1 MEKNEMLEGLV
12 TRRPITDEAETSII
26 DGDSV
31 ISYNNHA
38 STSVTITVIFS
49 TIVAISGSYAFGNA
63 VGYSSPAKSGIMKD
77 LGLSLSEYAVFG
89 SILTVGGM
97 LGATCSGKIA
107 DLVGRRGV
115 SLLLTVTYVKD
126 AWYPVSCL
134 MQAMGIS
141 EIFCITGWFAI
152 VFSKDALWLDLGRL
166 LVGCGS
172 GVLCYVRS
180 SQSSLI
186 QIPLYLAEIAAKNV
200 RGAFSSLTIAIVFE
214 TIWHENSLMC
224 PIDTPNQLQAKTNET
239 KEFEAAL
246 RRLRGEHA
254 DISQEATDIR
264 FPCKGGHARHAKVV
278 MLEEI
283 AASSGAMAWA
293 SGKNLTSTIRMIL
306 VEPNSGK
313 ILSNREKR
321 TGTINTYCVPLVCGS
336 LRRGSFELCV
346 GSELSTEPTS
356 RNHPSGQGLCIC
368 RSTNAGRLYRAT
380 GSKEKF
386 CHVCRPLYTEYIE
399 QIPDEGLLNLFQ
411 KRYAYPLIVGAGLM
425 MFQQFGGLNGFS
437 YYASFIFESA
447 GFPST
452 VGSIGV
458 AVLQIFMAIIG
469 VLFIDKSGRRPL
481 LLDFHARK
489 DLTATLVIIGVL
501 VFLLSFELGMGG
513 IPWIIVSEIFPL
525 NIRGSGGSMVNL
537 INWTSSW
544 VVSYTFTFLFEWNS
558 AGTFFILAFMGAV
571 GTVFIGKLVPETKGR
586 TLEELQTY

>member
-26 DGDSV
+26 DGDS
-31 ISYNNHA
+31 
-38 STSVTITVIFS
+38 
-49 TIVAISGSYAFGNA
+49 

-97 LGATCSGKIA
+97 LGAACSGKIA
-107 DLVGRRGV
+107 DLVGRRG
-115 SLLLTVTYVKD
+115 
-126 AWYPVSCL
+126 
-134 MQAMGIS
+134 AMGIS

-172 GVLCYVRS
+172 GVLCYV
-180 SQSSLI
+180 
-186 QIPLYLAEIAAKNV
+186 IPLYLAEIAAKNV
-200 RGAFSSLTIAIVFE
+200 RGAFSSLTILMLCCGKAVMFIMG
-214 TIWHENSLMC
+214 SLINWRTSALIGVIPC
-224 PIDTPNQLQAKTNET
+224 AKTNET

-264 FPCKGGHARHAKVV
+264 
-278 MLEEI
+278 
-283 AASSGAMAWA
+283 
-293 SGKNLTSTIRMIL
+293 
-306 VEPNSGK
+306 
-313 ILSNREKR
+313 
-321 TGTINTYCVPLVCGS
+321 
-336 LRRGSFELCV
+336 
-346 GSELSTEPTS
+346 
-356 RNHPSGQGLCIC
+356 
-368 RSTNAGRLYRAT
+368 
-380 GSKEKF
+380 
-386 CHVCRPLYTEYIE
+386 LYTEYIE

-481 LLDFHARK
+481 LLHRSLQMSAGGSCLGCAITGLSFFLQDFHARK

-525 NIRGSGGSMVNL
+525 NIRGSGGSMVYL

-558 AGTFFILAFMGAV
+558 AGTFFIFAFMGAV

>member
-1 MEKNEMLEGLV
+1 MLEELV

-26 DGDSV
+26 DGNSV

-38 STSVTITVIFS
+38 STSATITVIFS

-63 VGYSSPAKSGIMKD
+63 VRILGYSSPAKSGIMED
-77 LGLSLSEYAVFG
+77 LGLSLSEYEVFG

-97 LGATCSGKIA
+97 LGAACSGKIA
-107 DLVGRRGV
+107 DLVGRRVV

-134 MQAMGIS
+134 MQ
-141 EIFCITGWFAI
+141 
-152 VFSKDALWLDLGRL
+152 DALWLDLGRL

-172 GVLCYVRS
+172 GVLCYV
-180 SQSSLI
+180 
-186 QIPLYLAEIAAKNV
+186 IPLYVAEIAAKNV
-200 RGAFSSLTIAIVFE
+200 RGAFSSLTILMLCCGKAVMFIMGSLINWRTSALIGVIPCVLQLIGLFFIPESPRWLAIVFE
-214 TIWHENSLMC
+214 TIWHEKSLMC
-224 PIDTPNQLQAKTNET
+224 PIDTANQLQAKTNET
-239 KEFEAAL
+239 KEFEAVL
-246 RRLRGEHA
+246 RRLMGEHA
-254 DISQEATDIR
+254 DISQEATDI
-264 FPCKGGHARHAKVV
+264 G
-278 MLEEI
+278 
-283 AASSGAMAWA
+283 
-293 SGKNLTSTIRMIL
+293 
-306 VEPNSGK
+306 
-313 ILSNREKR
+313 
-321 TGTINTYCVPLVCGS
+321 
-336 LRRGSFELCV
+336 
-346 GSELSTEPTS
+346 
-356 RNHPSGQGLCIC
+356 
-368 RSTNAGRLYRAT
+368 
-380 GSKEKF
+380 
-386 CHVCRPLYTEYIE
+386 LYTEYIE

-437 YYASFIFESA
+437 YYTSFIFESA

-481 LLDFHARK
+481 LL
-489 DLTATLVIIGVL
+489 
-501 VFLLSFELGMGG
+501 VFFLSFELGMGG

-544 VVSYTFTFLFEWNS
+544 VVSYTFPLLFEWNS
-558 AGTFFILAFMGAV
+558 AGTFFIFAFMGAV
-571 GTVFIGKLVPETKGR
+571 GTVFIGNLVPETKGR